1 MILYDTLRY
10 STILYDVYVE
20 NGGKWQVVKAKET
33 KKCLHRDVD
42 DDDLVSFANCD
53 EWGHFY
59 VMGCQL
65 IRWRRQLGPFGPLHK
80 LSSFVL

>member
-1 MILYDTLRY
+1 MTDSNLIY
-10 STILYDVYVE
+10 IH
-20 NGGKWQVVKAKET
+20 NVKAKET

-42 DDDLVSFANCD
+42 DDDLVEFCQLD

-65 IRWRRQLGPFGPLHK
+65 IRRHRQLGPIGPLHK
-80 LSSFVL
+80 LSSFVP